1 MIAYPIYVSV
11 FQSRQA
17 HVLVS
22 NNLAANQP
30 ADNLPQSS
38 ELDH

>member
-30 ADNLPQSS
+30 ADSLP
-38 ELDH
+38 HNNI